1 MKLPWKSND
10 DSATEA
16 ADSAMSDATGDIAS
30 TSVDGD
36 SKGSAYT
43 PAKGRPTPSRRQAQG
58 RKRGPVAPPPTSRSE
73 ARARKKDLKSSM
85 SKDEKRQVADD
96 RRAQRVE
103 QREKMMAGD
112 EKYLPPRD
120 KGKVKRFARDIVDS
134 RRNFAGLF
142 MPFAILLIVI
152 MFVPSIAIYANFV
165 LLAFVLC
172 MAIDSVL
179 LGRIVNRRVRERYPD
194 TDPSETGVRLGWYSF
209 TRAMQLRR
217 MRAPKPTVSP
227 GDEV

>member
-10 DSATEA
+10 DSAAEA
-16 ADSAMSDATGDIAS
+16 ADDAVSDTVEDVTS
-30 TSVDGD
+30 TSTDGD

-43 PAKGRPTPSRRQAQG
+43 PGKGRATPSRREAQG
-58 RKRGPVAPPPTSRSE
+58 RKRGPVAPPPTTRSE
-73 ARARKKDLKSSM
+73 ARARKKDLKTSM
-85 SKDEKRQVADD
+85 TKEEKRQASDE
-96 RRAQRVE
+96 RRSQRME
-103 QREKMMAGD
+103 QRERMMAGD
-112 EKYLPPRD
+112 EKYLPARD

-142 MPFAILLIVI
+142 MPFAILLIVV

-172 MAIDSVL
+172 MAIDSYI

-194 TDPSETGVRLGWYSF
+194 VDPSETGFRLGWYSF

-217 MRAPKPTVSP
+217 MRAPKPSVSP